1 MRGQNRAFALILLC
15 AALPG
20 CGGDDP
26 DSKNPAPTTV
36 EGPQRAVLS
45 TIDALQTASRS
56 GDGRR
61 ICNRLF
67 TPNLV
72 RSIEKSSKHDCA
84 VEVRTK
90 LFARDASISVQQG
103 IRVKGSTASAVIRER
118 NGNIS
123 TLHFLKQVGHWRI
136 DRVEPQKAG

>member
-1 MRGQNRAFALILLC
+1 
-15 AALPG
+15 
-20 CGGDDP
+20 
-26 DSKNPAPTTV
+26 
-36 EGPQRAVLS
+36 VLS

-72 RSIEKSSKHDCA
+72 RSIEKTTKHSCA
-84 VEVRTK
+84 TEVRTK
-90 LFARDASISVQQG
+90 LFARNASISVQQG

-123 TLHFLKQVGHWRI
+123 TLHFLKQVGQWRI